1 MKKTAPFLPAGIGNT
16 APNSSLEEDVCVYV
30 TPNRSASAL
39 KILLLISAPKFTEI
53 ELDSETDYPYVSV
66 AGPAIVGVIC
76 LRVPVVS

>member
-1 MKKTAPFLPAGIGNT
+1 MLIIFLKY
-16 APNSSLEEDVCVYV
+16 LFCVYV

-53 ELDSETDYPYVSV
+53 ELDSETDCPYVSV
-66 AGPAIVGVIC
+66 AGPITVGDTC